1 MEKLLICS
9 GDSFTDPHYR
19 SISHPEIDTSWPKW
33 PEVLAKKLD
42 MRLINLGRSGSGNE
56 YIYSSIQDTIE
67 SIEDKSQIGLVIAGW
82 SQCFRID
89 FEKDRKWQDLRINS
103 NGDLFGWVKKS
114 LRIYKNFEYMCEYH
128 NIPYVQTQM
137 IPFYIDWIRGLALTE
152 EEINERGLNI
162 EEAISAR
169 PQYTGDAKGDNTKVL
184 EILNKYDSVINK
196 NNFIGW
202 PISRQLGGYCLSP
215 KIVGFAPE
223 SPYTISKYDGH
234 PSEEGQKRLA
244 EAIYTH
250 ILFRNI

>member
-89 FEKDRKWQDLRINS
+89 FEKDRKWQDLS
-103 NGDLFGWVKKS
+103 
-114 LRIYKNFEYMCEYH
+114 
-128 NIPYVQTQM
+128 
-137 IPFYIDWIRGLALTE
+137 
-152 EEINERGLNI
+152 
-162 EEAISAR
+162 
-169 PQYTGDAKGDNTKVL
+169 
-184 EILNKYDSVINK
+184 
-196 NNFIGW
+196 
-202 PISRQLGGYCLSP
+202 
-215 KIVGFAPE
+215 
-223 SPYTISKYDGH
+223 
-234 PSEEGQKRLA
+234 
-244 EAIYTH
+244 
-250 ILFRNI
+250 